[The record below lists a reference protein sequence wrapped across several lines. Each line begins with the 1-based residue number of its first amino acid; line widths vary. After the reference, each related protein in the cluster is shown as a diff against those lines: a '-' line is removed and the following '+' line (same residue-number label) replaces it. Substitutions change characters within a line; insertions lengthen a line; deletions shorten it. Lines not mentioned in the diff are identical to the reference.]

1 MYRHLHA
8 VLGAG
13 RHMKVTQMDTTPI
26 DVTVKLEEPVS
37 AQERVVE
44 ALAQDGH
51 EGQRRS
57 HAQDGDGDGM
67 DRRGAERAPVDCP
80 VSFTSEEIHGSVA
93 QLDGT
98 LVDLSKTGCQ
108 VASLTPP
115 YRGSQITL
123 VLYLRDGGPPLRLIG
138 TTVRHVGCRTFGAEF
153 LSVTPEERRRLQII
167 IFKHLTWSVFSLRR
181 PAFRFA

>member
-1 MYRHLHA
+1 M
-8 VLGAG
+8 
-13 RHMKVTQMDTTPI
+13 TQMDTTPI

-37 AQERVVE
+37 ADER
-44 ALAQDGH
+44 ALESLTQGGH
-51 EGQRRS
+51 EEWSGS
-57 HAQDGDGDGM
+57 YDGDRHGDGQGDGM
-67 DRRGAERAPVDCP
+67 DRRGAERAPVNCP

-93 QLDGT
+93 QVEGT

-108 VASLTPP
+108 VASITPP

-123 VLYLRDGGPPLRLIG
+123 ILYLPDGGPPLRLIG

-153 LSVTPEERRRLQII
+153 LPVTPEERRRLQVI

-181 PAFRFA
+181 AAFRFA

>member
-1 MYRHLHA
+1 MN
-8 VLGAG
+8 
-13 RHMKVTQMDTTPI
+13 TTPL
-26 DVTVKLEEPVS
+26 DVTVKLEEPDS
-37 AQERVVE
+37 AQQRAMET
-44 ALAQDGH
+44 LAQDGH
-51 EGQRRS
+51 ERQSGS
-57 HAQDGDGDGM
+57 HAQDGDGDGDGM

-93 QLDGT
+93 QVKGT
-98 LVDLSKTGCQ
+98 LIDLSKTGCQ

-123 VLYLRDGGPPLRLIG
+123 ILYLPDGGPPLRLIG